1 MNNNNL
7 TNDEKFFLNKQV
19 MNNSEEVK
27 LDINNIVSNISPD
40 NEILLLGENTHGT
53 KEFYN
58 HRAFISKYMIE
69 NMGYRVI
76 LLEAEWPDIIRVNEY
91 IQDYGFDKSAN
102 EAMENITKFPI
113 WMWKNSV
120 TYELIEWLKVFNK
133 KNKDNMVYV
142 LGIDCQQ
149 FLKSIKF
156 ILDYL
161 KTHNHPFY
169 EKANLTLAIF
179 RQFITESQYAIGA
192 VHGPM
197 KPMVNNIVGNLQG
210 LLSTFQW
217 DHVDSF
223 LDNKDVSKKDKLDRI
238 SCEQSFEILVNG
250 EEYFR
255 KMLEEPPGSNASWNT
270 RDQHM
275 LMTIMRIRNRL
286 SQVNKDMPKIIVW
299 AHNSHIGNSNAT
311 SRGGKTFANNNSWN
325 VGQMVKEMF
334 PKSIAI
340 GFYTNIGTVT
350 AAEKDKRT
358 GLTQELNS
366 AHPLSYEHLFSNL
379 CNHLKVSEFYIDL
392 RKYKNYKSDNNG
404 ITVRLNTLYRDI
416 YTGEQF
422 TPVNVF
428 TDEKKMSYLIDSN
441 NKKHLFVNPYG
452 TIVKRCRTL
461 DSFEYADNFSLYNS
475 DLLQRWIGVNYVKET
490 EMDSHYGE
498 SKLAQ
503 QFDFVVFI
511 NKTTFLD

>member
-179 RQFITESQYAIGA
+179 RQFITESQYSIGA

-255 KMLEEPPGSNASWNT
+255 KMFKFYQNVTWKSSPLEES
-270 RDQHM
+270 
-275 LMTIMRIRNRL
+275 
-286 SQVNKDMPKIIVW
+286 
-299 AHNSHIGNSNAT
+299 
-311 SRGGKTFANNNSWN
+311 
-325 VGQMVKEMF
+325 
-334 PKSIAI
+334 
-340 GFYTNIGTVT
+340 
-350 AAEKDKRT
+350 T
-358 GLTQELNS
+358 GRFTLLY
-366 AHPLSYEHLFSNL
+366 AYYFWLFL
-379 CNHLKVSEFYIDL
+379 L
-392 RKYKNYKSDNNG
+392 
-404 ITVRLNTLYRDI
+404 
-416 YTGEQF
+416 
-422 TPVNVF
+422 
-428 TDEKKMSYLIDSN
+428 KMSISEVYPVSIPEVSILQI
-441 NKKHLFVNPYG
+441 
-452 TIVKRCRTL
+452 RTT
-461 DSFEYADNFSLYNS
+461 
-475 DLLQRWIGVNYVKET
+475 R
-490 EMDSHYGE
+490 
-498 SKLAQ
+498 
-503 QFDFVVFI
+503 
-511 NKTTFLD
+511 

>member
-1 MNNNNL
+1 MNNKNL
-7 TNDEKFFLNKQV
+7 TDDEKFFLNKQII
-19 MNNSEEVK
+19 NNSEIAE
-27 LDINNIVSNISPD
+27 LDIKSIVSNIAAD

-53 KEFYN
+53 KEFYT
-58 HRAFISKYMIE
+58 HRSFITKYMIE
-69 NMGYRVI
+69 NMGYKVI
-76 LLEAEWPDIIRVNEY
+76 LLEAEWPDIIRVNKY
-91 IQDYGFDKSAN
+91 IQGKSIYHSA
-102 EAMENITKFPI
+102 EESLSSIKKFPI
-113 WMWKNSV
+113 WMWNNNV
-120 TYELIEWLKVFNK
+120 TYELIEWLKEYNLQHPF
-133 KNKDNMVYV
+133 NMVHIF
-142 LGIDCQQ
+142 GIDCQQ

-156 ILDYL
+156 ILEYL

-169 EKANLTLAIF
+169 SKANLSLAIF

-192 VHGPM
+192 VHGAI
-197 KPMVNNIVGNLQG
+197 KPMVANIVNNLQG

-217 DHVDSF
+217 EHVDSF
-223 LDNKDVSKKDKLDRI
+223 LDNPDISKHDKLDRI
-238 SCEQSFEILVNG
+238 SCEQSFEIIVNG

-286 SQVNKDMPKIIVW
+286 SQINKEMPKIIVW
-299 AHNSHIGNSNAT
+299 AHNSHIGNSDAT

-334 PKSIAI
+334 PKSISI

-350 AAEKDKRT
+350 AAEKDGRI
-358 GLTQELNS
+358 GITQELNS

-379 CNHLKVSEFYIDL
+379 CHHLKVTEFYIDL

-428 TDEKKMSYLIDSN
+428 TDEKKMSYLIDTN

-452 TIVKRCRTL
+452 TIVKRCRPL
-461 DSFEYADNFSLYNS
+461 DGFEYADNFSLYNS

-511 NKTTFLD
+511 NKTTFLN

>member
-1 MNNNNL
+1 MNNKNL
-7 TNDEKFFLNKQV
+7 TDDEKFFLNKQV
-19 MNNSEEVK
+19 MSNSEEVK
-27 LDINNIVSNISPD
+27 LDIKNIVSNIPSD

-53 KEFYN
+53 KEFYT
-58 HRAFISKYMIE
+58 HRSFITKYMIE
-69 NMGYRVI
+69 NMGYKVV
-76 LLEAEWPDIIRVNEY
+76 LLEAEWPDIIRVNKY
-91 IQDYGFDKSAN
+91 IQGESIYNSAK
-102 EAMENITKFPI
+102 ESLSGIKKFPS
-113 WMWKNSV
+113 WMWNNSP
-120 TYELIEWLKVFNK
+120 TYELIEWLKEYNLHHPF
-133 KNKDNMVYV
+133 NMVYV
-142 LGIDCQQ
+142 FGIDCQQ

-169 EKANLTLAIF
+169 EKAHLVFAIF
-179 RQFITESQYAIGA
+179 RQFITESQYAVGA
-192 VHGPM
+192 VHGSM

-217 DHVDSF
+217 EHVDAF
-223 LDNKDVSKKDKLDRI
+223 LDDPDNSKKDKLDRI
-238 SCEQSFEILVNG
+238 SCEQSFEIIVNS

-299 AHNSHIGNSNAT
+299 AHNSHIGNSDAT

-340 GFYTNIGTVT
+340 GFYTNIGNVT
-350 AAEKDKRT
+350 AAEKDKRI

-366 AHPLSYEHLFSNL
+366 AHPLSYEYLFSNL
-379 CNHLKVSEFYIDL
+379 CHHLKVTEFYIDL
-392 RKYKNYKSDNNG
+392 RKYNNYKSDNND
-404 ITVRLNTLYRDI
+404 ITVKLNTPYRDI

-428 TDEKKMSYLIDSN
+428 TDEKKMSYLIDCN

-452 TIVKRCRTL
+452 TIVKRCRQL
-461 DSFEYADNFSLYNS
+461 NGFEYADNFSLYNS

-511 NKTTFLD
+511 NETTFLD